1 MSNPRKPTI
10 DERIQ
15 ALTQS
20 LELLVSLHRD
30 MEKRQEEREKRQEAL
45 EKRQEQ
51 DAAAIH
57 QLALIAREALTSI
70 QSLERIATA
79 HQQRLDDHGQRI
91 QRLEDQ

>member
-15 ALTQS
+15 AITQS

-30 MEKRQEEREKRQEAL
+30 MEKRQKQGQ
-45 EKRQEQ
+45 KRQEQ

-57 QLALIAREALTSI
+57 QLTLIARDALTSI

-91 QRLEDQ
+91 QSLEDK